1 MTKISRFIL
10 SYHKKWRKR
19 ADSYFLPVRNGKIFF
34 FCTFCPSEMIKKCRF
49 ILSYHQK
56 WQKLIFWAFLPSEI
70 TKSYFL
76 PLMNIRK
83 PIFFIFLANCISI
96 WIVWILFRMCYN
108 LKVSKIFCWWG
119 DKVEGFYL
127 VLLVNLLVRWIH
139 DKSRLYGDVS
149 KFCISILVCVYL

>member
-1 MTKISRFIL
+1 MTKKCRFIL
-10 SYHKKWRKR
+10 SARQKWQN
-19 ADSYFLPVRNGKIFF
+19 LF
-34 FCTFCPSEMIKKCRF
+34 FCTFCPSEMRKKCRF

-83 PIFFIFLANCISI
+83 PIFFIFLANCITI

-108 LKVSKIFCWWG
+108 LNPSCRLFTWKVK
-119 DKVEGFYL
+119 YL
-127 VLLVNLLVRWIH
+127 VQFEYKNSFFSTFHHAIHHSLLLTYW
-139 DKSRLYGDVS
+139 
-149 KFCISILVCVYL
+149 